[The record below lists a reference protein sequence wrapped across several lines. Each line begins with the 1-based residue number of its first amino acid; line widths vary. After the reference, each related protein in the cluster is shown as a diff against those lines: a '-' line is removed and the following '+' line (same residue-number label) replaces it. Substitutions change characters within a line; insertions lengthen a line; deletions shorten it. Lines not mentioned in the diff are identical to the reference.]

1 MMGEILLNNKFLP
14 FYLYRTAMKFL
25 KLIANIFDSINEWF
39 GKAVSW
45 LLVFMVL
52 NVFSVVILRYVFGF
66 GAIWM
71 QELYV
76 WTHAIVFLLG
86 SGYTLLHNGHVRID
100 LIYRTASSRYKAII
114 DVLGCLIFALPVL
127 YIIFIKS
134 MPMVERSWKVF
145 EKSAEA
151 GGLPGLFLFKSVL
164 LLFCIL
170 FGIQFI
176 SSLIKSIGNFISF
189 PKIKKF

>member
-1 MMGEILLNNKFLP
+1 
-14 FYLYRTAMKFL
+14 MKFL
-25 KLIANIFDSINEWF
+25 KIIANIFDSINELV
-39 GKAVSW
+39 GQIVSW

-52 NVFSVVILRYVFGF
+52 NVFSVVIFRYIFGF

-114 DVLGCLIFALPVL
+114 DLLGSLIFAFPVL

-145 EKSAEA
+145 EKSAED

-164 LLFCIL
+164 LIFCIL
-170 FGIQFI
+170 FGIQFF
-176 SSLIKSIGNFISF
+176 SSLIKSIENLYSF
-189 PKIKKF
+189 PKKP

>member
-1 MMGEILLNNKFLP
+1 M
-14 FYLYRTAMKFL
+14 TFL
-25 KLIANIFDSINEWF
+25 KLIVKFFDSTNELV
-39 GKAVSW
+39 GQIVSW
-45 LLVFMVL
+45 LLVFMVI

-127 YIIFIKS
+127 YIIFNKS
-134 MPMVERSWKVF
+134 IPMVERSWRVF

-164 LLFCIL
+164 LIFCIL
-170 FGIQFI
+170 FGIQFL
-176 SSLIKSIGNFISF
+176 SSLIKSIENLYSF
-189 PKIKKF
+189 PKKP